1 MRYLLIEV
9 PDVLHLD
16 PAAEFEFEDG
26 GLVAEG
32 VSAVRQLLC
41 LLADETACDD
51 VTDRV
56 RPQRRVSHRKGPTI
70 RLWI

>member
-1 MRYLLIEV
+1 MRYLLVEI

-41 LLADETACDD
+41 LLADEATCDD

-56 RPQRRVSHRKGPTI
+56 RVYDEFCELNLKWKRQ
-70 RLWI
+70 